1 MTSVNITTTTNKVTV
16 SQSDASVVTVSTV
29 GPQGPPGSG
38 GGEGGV
44 SATVEVGSTTTGAPG
59 TNAAVTNSGTSSAA
73 VFDFTIPRGATG
85 PAGAD
90 GANGATGPAGADGS
104 DGSAATIAVGS
115 VTTGAAGSSA
125 TVTNSGTTSAAV
137 FDFSIPRGDTG
148 ANGTNGADGTAA
160 TIAVGTVTTG
170 AAGSSATVTNS
181 GTTSA
186 AVFDFSIPKGDTGA
200 TGPSGPAGADGADG
214 GTNIVLDTSPQLG
227 GNLDVNGQD
236 IVSTSNGDIE
246 LDPNGSGVVIFKGN
260 ATKGAGQFKL
270 NCEQN
275 SHGITIKGP
284 PHSAAAS
291 YTLTLPNTDGSA
303 DQVLKTDGSGN
314 LDWVAQSGGGGGI
327 TDGDKG
333 DITVS
338 NSGATWSIDA
348 DVVGSTQL
356 ADTAVTA
363 GSYTSADITVDAQ
376 GRITAAANGTGG
388 SSTFSTDI
396 TVNSHKVGR
405 GAGNQITNIVFGS
418 GALSVNSSGVNNT
431 ALGRNALYFNTGSN
445 NTAIGGAALFRNS
458 TASGNLA
465 IGTSAMNSTT
475 TGSNNIGIGSYS
487 LYLNETG
494 YDNVAIGATALR
506 NNVQHYGN
514 IAIGRN
520 AGYSVTANR
529 NICIGDSAGYSLTTG
544 QNNTIIGAINGTAGL
559 ANTIIIGAGSN
570 ERFRVDSSGNF
581 LLGDTA
587 SPTSAT
593 KSLSLF
599 NGTAPTASVADGV
612 TLYAEDVST
621 SSELKVRDEAGNV
634 TTLSPHNF
642 DMIPEGPS
650 EDMAWSYYSER
661 DGKRINVDMLK
672 ALRVLERLSGEKL
685 VFTA

>member
-1 MTSVNITTTTNKVTV
+1 MTSVNVTTTTNKVTV

-29 GPQGPPGSG
+29 GPQGPQ
-38 GGEGGV
+38 GEG
-44 SATVEVGSTTTGAPG
+44 SATVSIGSTTTGAAGSNASVTNTG
-59 TNAAVTNSGTSSAA
+59 TATAAVLN
-73 VFDFTIPRGATG
+73 FTIPAGATG
-85 PAGAD
+85 PAGAE
-90 GANGATGPAGADGS
+90 GPAGTDGS
-104 DGSAATIAVGS
+104 DGSAATVAVGS

-125 TVTNSGTTSAAV
+125 TVTNSGTTSAAI

-148 ANGTNGADGTAA
+148 ASGTDGTNGADGADGAAA

-170 AAGSSATVTNS
+170 AEGSSATVTNS
-181 GTTSA
+181 GTSSA

-200 TGPSGPAGADGADG
+200 TGPAGADGADGADG

-246 LDPNGSGVVIFKGN
+246 VDPDGTGVLVLKGN

-284 PHSAAAS
+284 PHSAAAN
-291 YTLTLPNTDGSA
+291 YTLTLPNTDGTA
-303 DQVLKTDGSGN
+303 GQVLKTDGSGN
-314 LDWVAQSGGGGGI
+314 LDWVAQSGGSGI

-338 NSGATWSIDA
+338 NSGATWTIDA
-348 DVVGSTQL
+348 DVVGSTEL

-396 TVNSHKVGR
+396 SVNSHTIGR
-405 GAGNQITNIVFGS
+405 GAGNQISNIVFGS
-418 GALSVNSSGVNNT
+418 GALSVNSTGTNNT
-431 ALGRNALYFNTGSN
+431 ALGRNSLYFNTGSN
-445 NTAIGGAALFRNS
+445 NTAIGAAALFRNS
-458 TASGNLA
+458 SASGNLA
-465 IGTSAMNSTT
+465 IGTSAMNATT

-487 LYLNETG
+487 LYLNQTG

-506 NNVQHYGN
+506 NNVQNYGN

-520 AGYSVTANR
+520 AGYGITANR

-599 NGTAPTASVADGV
+599 NGTAPTASVANGV
-612 TLYAEDVST
+612 ILYAEDVST

-672 ALRVLERLSGEKL
+672 ALRVLEQLSGEKL
-685 VFTA
+685 VFTS